1 MAEKSGKI
9 VCLVLKDEGLRKTSG
24 KNTVGQ
30 MDLYLEFL
38 RKVKRG
44 DEMSELHIQ
53 I

>member
-1 MAEKSGKI
+1 
-9 VCLVLKDEGLRKTSG
+9 
-24 KNTVGQ
+24 

-53 I
+53 IWVEIMGVKDISNKKYIRK